1 MKAGAGMAVMA
12 ANITILMV
20 AINTRIRQ
28 TRHPNSVLRSGGW
41 RRYLIGQ
48 ITGDG
53 RRLGDQYRVTKLV
66 DRPAAHAA
74 GFSVCHRI
82 PGISAFGAL
91 DIQSGDAGR

>member
-1 MKAGAGMAVMA
+1 
-12 ANITILMV
+12 
-20 AINTRIRQ
+20 
-28 TRHPNSVLRSGGW
+28 
-41 RRYLIGQ
+41 LIGQ

-82 PGISAFGAL
+82 PGISAFGAP